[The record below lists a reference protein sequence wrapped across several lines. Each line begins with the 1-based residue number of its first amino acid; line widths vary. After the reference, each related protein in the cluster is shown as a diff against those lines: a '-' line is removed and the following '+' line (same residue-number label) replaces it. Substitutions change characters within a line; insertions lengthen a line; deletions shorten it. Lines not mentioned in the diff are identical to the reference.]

1 MVAAG
6 HTERAWGCNA
16 GLPRS
21 ACLAGASRFEALL
34 LNHRRRLPDAI
45 VLVNA
50 PHTLLSADNRRWAA
64 RACRRSAARPDLVS
78 LECEL
83 DEGRQNG
90 TSFTT
95 HAHAVHRSFLCSL
108 CLILLRACAWAGWA
122 VEVTAL
128 AARCRRGTVEL
139 ITFVLADISVFV
151 AVISFPVHDIAAVMS
166 TRPVWEPCV
175 VGCAA
180 VRSRVVGASGRGTG
194 ARRPQCAT

>member
-1 MVAAG
+1 MAAAAIAANTTTAVDVASPAAAKGAGSGKTFEERRGGNVCGEGTHVCGEGTHLACVTDASIGKGIPFRTTGAKACGTQGTPVVAAG

-34 LNHRRRLPDAI
+34 LNHRRRFPDAI

-83 DEGRQNG
+83 DEQGDKTG
-90 TSFTT
+90 CFTQQGGAQQCT
-95 HAHAVHRSFLCSL
+95 CAVHESF
-108 CLILLRACAWAGWA
+108 
-122 VEVTAL
+122 
-128 AARCRRGTVEL
+128 
-139 ITFVLADISVFV
+139 
-151 AVISFPVHDIAAVMS
+151 
-166 TRPVWEPCV
+166 
-175 VGCAA
+175 
-180 VRSRVVGASGRGTG
+180 
-194 ARRPQCAT
+194 

>member
-34 LNHRRRLPDAI
+34 LNHRRRFPDAI

-83 DEGRQNG
+83 DEQGDKTGCFLVLRMGNRAEGAAMHMCSSQEFLMLLVLDTFEGLRLGWLGR
-90 TSFTT
+90 
-95 HAHAVHRSFLCSL
+95 
-108 CLILLRACAWAGWA
+108 
-122 VEVTAL
+122 
-128 AARCRRGTVEL
+128 
-139 ITFVLADISVFV
+139 
-151 AVISFPVHDIAAVMS
+151 
-166 TRPVWEPCV
+166 
-175 VGCAA
+175 
-180 VRSRVVGASGRGTG
+180 
-194 ARRPQCAT
+194 

>member
-83 DEGRQNG
+83 DEQGDKTGCFLFLRMGNRAEGAAMHMCSSQEFFMLLVLDTFEGLRLGWLGR
-90 TSFTT
+90 
-95 HAHAVHRSFLCSL
+95 
-108 CLILLRACAWAGWA
+108 
-122 VEVTAL
+122 
-128 AARCRRGTVEL
+128 
-139 ITFVLADISVFV
+139 
-151 AVISFPVHDIAAVMS
+151 
-166 TRPVWEPCV
+166 
-175 VGCAA
+175 
-180 VRSRVVGASGRGTG
+180 
-194 ARRPQCAT
+194 

>member
-21 ACLAGASRFEALL
+21 ACLAGASRFKALL

-83 DEGRQNG
+83 DEQGDKTGCFSASREQGGGR
-90 TSFTT
+90 S
-95 HAHAVHRSFLCSL
+95 HAHVQFTGVLLCSL
-108 CLILLRACAWAGWA
+108 CLPRGLLASSKRSPRK
-122 VEVTAL
+122 L
-128 AARCRRGTVEL
+128 
-139 ITFVLADISVFV
+139 
-151 AVISFPVHDIAAVMS
+151 S
-166 TRPVWEPCV
+166 TRVDREKEATW
-175 VGCAA
+175 
-180 VRSRVVGASGRGTG
+180 SGSEVPGSTYSNPSMPP
-194 ARRPQCAT
+194 AL

>member
-1 MVAAG
+1 MGTFVERARTFVERARTHLACVTDASIGKGIPFRTTGAKACGTQGTPVVAAG

-78 LECEL
+78 LENANLMNRETKR
-83 DEGRQNG
+83 DASDNRAERSNAHVQ
-90 TSFTT
+90 FTRVFN
-95 HAHAVHRSFLCSL
+95 AP
-108 CLILLRACAWAGWA
+108 CA
-122 VEVTAL
+122 
-128 AARCRRGTVEL
+128 
-139 ITFVLADISVFV
+139 
-151 AVISFPVHDIAAVMS
+151 
-166 TRPVWEPCV
+166 
-175 VGCAA
+175 
-180 VRSRVVGASGRGTG
+180 
-194 ARRPQCAT
+194 

>member
-83 DEGRQNG
+83 DEQGDKTGCFAVLRMGNRAEGAAMHMCSSQEFFMLLVLDTFEGLRLGWLGR
-90 TSFTT
+90 
-95 HAHAVHRSFLCSL
+95 
-108 CLILLRACAWAGWA
+108 
-122 VEVTAL
+122 
-128 AARCRRGTVEL
+128 
-139 ITFVLADISVFV
+139 
-151 AVISFPVHDIAAVMS
+151 
-166 TRPVWEPCV
+166 
-175 VGCAA
+175 
-180 VRSRVVGASGRGTG
+180 
-194 ARRPQCAT
+194 